1 MEPLLTCIRLVVFYG
16 KVLQKLEY
24 ALSDTFQVCCYHADT
39 AETADDGEN
48 KGDRRVIDA
57 DVFRQAAAIVGV
69 HGAGLSNVLF
79 TAAGTQ
85 AIDGS
90 AASGAGTSALRASSS
105 TSAPS
110 CLRQK
115 LIEIVPGASSFHT
128 EYALLA
134 GALGMEHHAY
144 VVPDIGWGDDVQV
157 PSPSHLAA
165 VVRAALLPEEAA
177 KIAARDWDSM
187 FDKLHGPIRRSHLS
201 MVEEGVEPDFHDVK
215 PFRDRYFKRRRKND
229 SVDS

>member
-1 MEPLLTCIRLVVFYG
+1 MLP
-16 KVLQKLEY
+16 
-24 ALSDTFQVCCYHADT
+24 
-39 AETADDGEN
+39 
-48 KGDRRVIDA
+48 
-57 DVFRQAAAIVGV
+57 
-69 HGAGLSNVLF
+69 
-79 TAAGTQ
+79 GTQ

-90 AASGAGTSALRASSS
+90 GIGAGTSVKGVVKYLGSVVFA
-105 TSAPS
+105 
-110 CLRQK
+110 Q

-177 KIAARDWDSM
+177 KIAARDWDSV

-201 MVEEGVEPDFHDVK
+201 MVEEGVDPEFHDVK
-215 PFRDRYFKRRRKND
+215 PFRDRYFKRRREND